1 VGERSARFD
10 DLVAGHHA
18 AVLRICR
25 AVLRDDALAADAA
38 QETFLR
44 LWRGFGTRAATAL
57 ESPAAWL
64 SRTALSA
71 SLDLARR
78 RGLRAW
84 GAVDV
89 DPARMP
95 AREASP
101 QEALER
107 AELGA
112 RLERALAELP
122 EGQRTV
128 FRLRHQAELPLAE
141 VAALLGVE
149 SSTVKTQ
156 FARACLRLSRQLR
169 AFREEEA

>member
-1 VGERSARFD
+1 MGGRSARFE
-10 DLVAGHHA
+10 DLVDGHHA

-25 AVLRDDALAADAA
+25 AVLRDEALAADAA

-44 LWRGFGTRAATAL
+44 LWRGFGARAATAL
-57 ESPAAWL
+57 GSPGAWL

-84 GAVDV
+84 CTADV
-89 DPARMP
+89 DPALAP
-95 AREASP
+95 SREP
-101 QEALER
+101 GPPLALER
-107 AELGA
+107 SELEA
-112 RLERALAELP
+112 RLECALAELP

-149 SSTVKTQ
+149 LSTVKTQ
-156 FARACLRLSRQLR
+156 FARACLRLSRHLR
-169 AFREEEA
+169 DFREDEA